1 MRTPIHTTKKLEKL
15 IKKIVKPQS
24 SNEVCGILGKWN
36 ATIFYVDRKK
46 CWLISNARTQYV
58 VVLTDIKASDLRN
71 IKDIFKNA
79 FYGQLVYDGII
90 TDFERI
96 EPLIGGLDFSPTDN
110 DKKTT
115 GFQNHRLQD
124 LRLWQYQ
131 FGNLENMP
139 MKELSSRMNR
149 MIIHLGAGKKMSD
162 YTTATEA
169 MKTLLTF

>member
-24 SNEVCGILGKWN
+24 PDEVCGILGKWN

-46 CWLISNARTQYV
+46 CWLVSNARTQYV
-58 VVLTDIKASDLRN
+58 IVLTDIKASDLRN
-71 IKDIFKNA
+71 IEDIFKNA

-96 EPLIGGLDFSPTDN
+96 GTLIGGLDFLPTDN
-110 DKKTT
+110 DRKTT

-131 FGNLENMP
+131 FGSLKDMP

-149 MIIHLGAGKKMSD
+149 MIIHLGASKKRSD
-162 YTTATEA
+162 YTTATDA
-169 MKTLLTF
+169 MKLLLNF